1 MLYSFSVAV
10 ISGLD
15 SVSSMEMLNVLRR
28 LCDNGHL
35 VIITTQAL
43 PEKTAELFNQLVLLS
58 DKQVSKKGRLWRL
71 GLTVARKYLLSYQ
84 KLFFLL
90 FLEDR
95 SHYDYFIF
103 RVSSEFFLSQG

>member
-58 DKQVSKKGRLWRL
+58 DKQVSKKGRLGPVL
-71 GLTVARKYLLSYQ
+71 ALAHNNFTTEM
-84 KLFFLL
+84 F
-90 FLEDR
+90 
-95 SHYDYFIF
+95 
-103 RVSSEFFLSQG
+103 